1 ALVARENL
9 PLPTPPSS
17 MALRMLFDH
26 YDPMNAQ
33 LYGFPDVLSS
43 FCTGNFKSFE
53 QFQTEL
59 ASGTSLLAGLVSAK
73 KRKRLASLGTSS
85 VLSYLLLKFLKHSII
100 NAVAWYLT
108 AKRLGV
114 SPLQKW
120 PTFLATYAAVYV
132 ASTPLQPAKWA
143 VIVAMSPV
151 LDRTME
157 KISARMG
164 WSKQTTAGAILL
176 GISALGA
183 IVWMLGVLVAGSL
196 ARVSIW

>member
-1 ALVARENL
+1 MTLAMARSRGML
-9 PLPTPPSS
+9 PLCCLGLGLWSFLAWDADFLVPRP
-17 MALRMLFDH
+17 A
-26 YDPMNAQ
+26 
-33 LYGFPDVLSS
+33 FPGAAEAGLSR
-43 FCTGNFKSFE
+43 
-53 QFQTEL
+53 
-59 ASGTSLLAGLVSAK
+59 ASGAPRRAFPLEKLVSAK

>member
-1 ALVARENL
+1 MACSRAMLRLCCLGLGLMSFAAWDADFLVSR
-9 PLPTPPSS
+9 PSAFPAPGAAGEGRVCRKPG
-17 MALRMLFDH
+17 ALRR
-26 YDPMNAQ
+26 A
-33 LYGFPDVLSS
+33 FPLE
-43 FCTGNFKSFE
+43 K
-53 QFQTEL
+53 
-59 ASGTSLLAGLVSAK
+59 LVSAK

-85 VLSYLLLKFLKHSII
+85 VLSYLLLKFLKHAII

-157 KISARMG
+157 KISDRMG

-183 IVWMLGVLVAGSL
+183 SVWMLGVLVAGSL